1 MRSRFVSVAK
11 MHSVSTGPGLYAR
24 FGKRLLDLPLA
35 CVALVASSPVL
46 LACSIAVWLD
56 SNGPVIY
63 SQWRVGQY
71 GRRFKLLKFRTMV
84 VGADKQGLRLTASGD
99 RRITLVGRF
108 LRKTKLDELPQ
119 LINVFRGEMSLV
131 GPRPEVPEYVA
142 LYSPAERAVLTV
154 KPGIT
159 GPASLAFIDE
169 ERLLAER
176 ADQEDFYVN
185 SIMTQKLLV
194 DLDYCSRV
202 SLRDDLKLIART
214 VASVCG
220 SRLWIARA
228 TRTKSA

>member
-1 MRSRFVSVAK
+1 
-11 MHSVSTGPGLYAR
+11 MHSVPIGPGLYAR
-24 FGKRLLDLPLA
+24 FGKRLLDLPFA
-35 CVALVASSPVL
+35 CVALVACSPVL

-56 SNGPVIY
+56 SSGPVIY
-63 SQWRVGQY
+63 SQWRVGQH
-71 GRRFKLLKFRTMV
+71 GKRFELLKFRTMV

>member
-1 MRSRFVSVAK
+1 

-24 FGKRLLDLPLA
+24 FGKRLLDLPFA
-35 CVALVASSPVL
+35 SVALVASSPVL

-63 SQWRVGQY
+63 SQWRVGQH
-71 GRRFKLLKFRTMV
+71 GKRFKLLKFRTMV
-84 VGADKQGLRLTASGD
+84 VGADKQGLRLTASDD

-142 LYSPAERAVLTV
+142 LYSPTERAVLTV

-202 SLRDDLKLIART
+202 SLREDLKLIART